1 MRTNDL
7 QTARELLE
15 ADRERHPSSVPV
27 RLELGHAYY
36 RSARD
41 ALDWDG
47 DEGTYLAFLEKAVD
61 EFLRA
66 AALDRK
72 NPQPLFFL
80 ATIDLYRGDL
90 AAAQRGLRNT
100 RRLGFGPVAD
110 TNIAESYV
118 YSGDLVEASRW
129 NESGRQRGAGP
140 GPVAFNEML
149 MQWSAGELGAA
160 RRSFDVLRV
169 QHPEMIRTI
178 NAAPLPTMP
187 QSFEEFAG
195 YCCASPACGPYLE
208 KPCTALS
215 LPIKYREISNETLL
229 RELRLE
235 QETQRRLKEIYQQR
249 KELELEV
256 EDEDQEQERE
266 AGALTV
272 QSFCLMSR
280 ASSRASCLSWRFCC
294 RHSARLFSSPSLHAS
309 LASRAASRPS
319 SRVSRAPSRS
329 SRRSCRRSEP
339 SVSA

>member
-1 MRTNDL
+1 
-7 QTARELLE
+7 
-15 ADRERHPSSVPV
+15 V

-47 DEGTYLAFLEKAVD
+47 DEGAYLAFLEKAVD
-61 EFLRA
+61 EFLQA

-90 AAAQRGLRNT
+90 ESAQRGLRNT
-100 RRLGFGPVAD
+100 RRLGFGPIAD

-129 NESGRQRGAGP
+129 NESGRQRGAGL
-140 GPVAFNEML
+140 GPVTFNEML
-149 MQWSAGELGAA
+149 MQWSAGDLGAA
-160 RRSFDVLRV
+160 RRSFELLRA
-169 QHPEMIRTI
+169 QHPEMVDTI
-178 NAAPLPTMP
+178 NAAPLPTP
-187 QSFEEFAG
+187 PRRFEEFAR

-208 KPCTALS
+208 QPCKALS

-235 QETQRRLKEIYQQR
+235 QETQRRLKEIYRQR

-256 EDEDQEQERE
+256 EDEGAKPER
-266 AGALTV
+266 
-272 QSFCLMSR
+272 
-280 ASSRASCLSWRFCC
+280 
-294 RHSARLFSSPSLHAS
+294 
-309 LASRAASRPS
+309 
-319 SRVSRAPSRS
+319 
-329 SRRSCRRSEP
+329 
-339 SVSA
+339 